1 MLTTPKQL
9 KAELASAK
17 KDLATFT
24 AMRRDLGRVIV
35 RLEKRLLALDKAVE
49 SKLRS
54 SVLFHISNG
63 IQKAEATKHCLDD
76 QISYM
81 ENIVDAIKQHQQG
94 PKAATARG

>member
-35 RLEKRLLALDKAVE
+35 RLEKRLLSWRTRTDV
-49 SKLRS
+49 
-54 SVLFHISNG
+54 
-63 IQKAEATKHCLDD
+63 
-76 QISYM
+76 
-81 ENIVDAIKQHQQG
+81 
-94 PKAATARG
+94 P